1 MLLNLKTGADLCDRK
16 SMPPGMVPQQILYL
30 EKEEIIMIGSSK
42 PAQAANKCA
51 VNIYKLVND
60 EGLVGL
66 ESLKTYQFDGLLMD
80 MTSFEFFDQ
89 KPYVVLGIN
98 SFVQIFTFNSNAE
111 DMLTSALKI

>member
-1 MLLNLKTGADLCDRK
+1 
-16 SMPPGMVPQQILYL
+16 
-30 EKEEIIMIGSSK
+30 MIGSSK

-60 EGLVGL
+60 EGVVGL